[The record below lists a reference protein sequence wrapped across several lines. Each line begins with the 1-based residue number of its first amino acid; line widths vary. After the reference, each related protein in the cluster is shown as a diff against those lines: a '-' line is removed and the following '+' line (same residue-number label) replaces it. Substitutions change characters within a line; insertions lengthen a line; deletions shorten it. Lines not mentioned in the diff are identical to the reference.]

1 MLKLK
6 KEINTIK
13 EYEKKVNRNNMIYYS
28 SKEPFDFK
36 TFKTISSFG
45 ENIHS
50 GKITINA
57 ANKEQADLIEYILNF
72 NNKLRRKNK
81 DDKKIREMFLILQKK
96 LYEGRELVINA
107 FNSGLFPLKLTVGK
121 GLQILTPKQ
130 ML

>member
-1 MLKLK
+1 
-6 KEINTIK
+6 
-13 EYEKKVNRNNMIYYS
+13 MIYYS

-36 TFKTISSFG
+36 TFKTIKSFG
-45 ENIHS
+45 ENTHS
-50 GKITINA
+50 SKITINA
-57 ANKEQADLIEYILNF
+57 ANEEQADLIEYILNF

>member
-1 MLKLK
+1 
-6 KEINTIK
+6 
-13 EYEKKVNRNNMIYYS
+13 MIYYS

-36 TFKTISSFG
+36 TFKTIRSFG
-45 ENIHS
+45 ENTHS
-50 GKITINA
+50 GKITINV
-57 ANKEQADLIEYILNF
+57 ANEEQADLIEYILNF